1 MATLAVLVHYDPH
14 GMVADH
20 VRHTIDTLRP
30 AADRLVFVTT
40 ADLQPAARARLDT
53 VDDVIARPNTGY
65 DFYSWRTGLLANP
78 DWPDHDR
85 VILANDSIVG
95 PLAPAA
101 SLLDHMAATGAG
113 AYGITISHQYL
124 THLQSYFMAFAP
136 TLLRNPYFHAFW
148 HAMPAIDD
156 RERVI
161 DEYELGLARLLA
173 DLATPLAATFTP
185 TPQERRLAA
194 SRNLRISA
202 SRRPLAAA
210 AYGLVRSAPAGE
222 HDPARGAFSPVHV
235 LWDRALTGALPA
247 VKVSHFTRPFR
258 TVAQLRRDL
267 QRLGEAAPDA
277 FAGFAAYVGRVGG
290 PRL

>member
-14 GMVADH
+14 GQIADH

-40 ADLQPAARARLDT
+40 ASLTPDARARLDT
-53 VDDVIARPNTGY
+53 VDEAIERPNTGY
-65 DFYSWRTGLLANP
+65 DFYSWRTGLLATP

-101 SLLDHMAATGAG
+101 DLLAQMAATGAD

-136 TLLRNPYFHAFW
+136 AVLRNPYFQAFW
-148 HAMPAIDD
+148 RAMPPIDD

-161 DEYELGLARLLA
+161 DDYELGLARLLN
-173 DLATPLAATFTP
+173 DTPATLAATFTP
-185 TPQERRLAA
+185 TRHEQRLMAA
-194 SRNLRISA
+194 RMA
-202 SRRPLAAA
+202 SVHRSPATRPLAAA
-210 AYGLVRSAPAGE
+210 AAYALQPVRQAAE
-222 HDPARGAFSPVHV
+222 SPVLG
-235 LWDRALTGALPA
+235 LWDRVFDDHRLPA
-247 VKVSHFTRPFR
+247 VKVSLFSRNPYR
-258 TVAQLRRDL
+258 IDREAVLRRLELRYPEAFRGFRGYL
-267 QRLGEAAPDA
+267 QRIG
-277 FAGFAAYVGRVGG
+277 VTW
-290 PRL
+290 